1 MFKVRILGTKSCCNW
16 DLKTRGGGGGGAVK
30 YETVSMNDHNFIKHP
45 LNEDFFHAKM
55 TPETGILAFF
65 FQNFTPKQEFAQK
78 FTPKSS
84 RILEKVP
91 YFLRMV
97 VFDTLNTIT

>member
-1 MFKVRILGTKSCCNW
+1 
-16 DLKTRGGGGGGAVK
+16 
-30 YETVSMNDHNFIKHP
+30 
-45 LNEDFFHAKM
+45 M

-65 FQNFTPKQEFAQK
+65 FQNFTPKQGFAQK
-78 FTPKSS
+78 FTPKSD